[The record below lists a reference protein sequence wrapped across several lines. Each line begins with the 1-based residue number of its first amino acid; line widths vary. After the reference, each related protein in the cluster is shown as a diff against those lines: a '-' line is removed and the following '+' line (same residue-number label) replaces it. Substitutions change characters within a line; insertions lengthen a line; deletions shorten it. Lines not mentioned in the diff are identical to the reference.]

1 MGVVPPSKNSASL
14 RFYARDKIV
23 QRAGRA
29 DIDALPAVDADCR
42 VQTAVFGGADD
53 RMITAVDGGDRT
65 DRLDIVADAHAA
77 SAENTAVRVSLD

>member
-1 MGVVPPSKNSASL
+1 MLLQCSS
-14 RFYARDKIV
+14 RT
-23 QRAGRA
+23 